1 MSFRLKLAQ
10 SSGAL
15 SGVDER
21 LTWLETQLQT
31 HAHDCDLMLLPEG
44 FSCGFHIP
52 DQIANVAEPMDGE
65 TAQKTATLA
74 QKHNT
79 AILYGYAE
87 RVDDTIYNSAQCIDA
102 RGNSIAN
109 HRKLMLP
116 PGFEQEHYTAG
127 KTATIFDF
135 MGIKCGILICYDI
148 EFPESTRHLADH
160 GVQCVL
166 APTALGID
174 WGVVSERTAPARAF
188 ENGIYMAYA
197 NSCGTE
203 NGATY
208 FGGSCIVGPN
218 GQDIARAVQE
228 PVVLSATIDETTV
241 TTAQTRLPYLTVRKT
256 LPWM

>member
-135 MGIKCGILICYDI
+135 MV
-148 EFPESTRHLADH
+148 TR
-160 GVQCVL
+160 
-166 APTALGID
+166 APSFLQ
-174 WGVVSERTAPARAF
+174 R
-188 ENGIYMAYA
+188 Y
-197 NSCGTE
+197 
-203 NGATY
+203 
-208 FGGSCIVGPN
+208 
-218 GQDIARAVQE
+218 
-228 PVVLSATIDETTV
+228 
-241 TTAQTRLPYLTVRKT
+241 
-256 LPWM
+256 